1 MKKKGK
7 KGGEERKQ
15 AREKSPR
22 EEPPSKTMKGGEE
35 RKSGGKNE
43 DFQPVAFPSQ
53 TMGGLDPVL
62 WGPLCCHNKGFLT
75 GLGGLPCQLR
85 RDIDPSSSALC
96 GRRRGIGGLPC
107 YGAIV
112 VVDDLRNLK
121 LQSKQNVPS

>member
-1 MKKKGK
+1 MYHTKVKGQLNNEKKGK

-75 GLGGLPCQLR
+75 GLGGVAMPIEER
-85 RDIDPSSSALC
+85 
-96 GRRRGIGGLPC
+96 
-107 YGAIV
+107 Y
-112 VVDDLRNLK
+112 
-121 LQSKQNVPS
+121 